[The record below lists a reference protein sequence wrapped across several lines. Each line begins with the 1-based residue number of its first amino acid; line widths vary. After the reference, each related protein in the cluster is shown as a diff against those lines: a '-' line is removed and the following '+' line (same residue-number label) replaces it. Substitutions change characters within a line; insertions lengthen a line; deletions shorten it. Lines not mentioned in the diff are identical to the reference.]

1 MPTLT
6 PEQIRSIRARNPDG
20 ELAQALAAWHE
31 AQEEIKALQRAA
43 SKRRRERQALDQ
55 RLQAMRGDEEDYP
68 ELSAQRAAVAEA
80 ARRLDAN
87 AARQQA
93 AANRCAERVENVLR
107 RIQRRRAN
115 LNGARAEI
123 ARQNR
128 AIAELERK
136 LQNAQANR
144 ERAIYVVREM
154 EAELEALA

>member
-1 MPTLT
+1 MANWRRPW
-6 PEQIRSIRARNPDG
+6 PHGMRR
-20 ELAQALAAWHE
+20 
-31 AQEEIKALQRAA
+31 K
-43 SKRRRERQALDQ
+43 KRLR
-55 RLQAMRGDEEDYP
+55 P
-68 ELSAQRAAVAEA
+68 C
-80 ARRLDAN
+80 LDAN